1 MKKIITSI
9 VIVTLVTFYL
19 TACKKSSDTQQPQT
33 TLQKIQNK
41 WLLQNYLEND
51 HYSGLD
57 HIKNLT
63 GGANDYLD
71 FRTDGKVYVS
81 LFGSKD
87 TSTYALSGDTKIVVD
102 GVNIFD
108 IKTLTENSFIIYQK
122 DISGSD
128 FLEQTF
134 TMKK

>member
-1 MKKIITSI
+1 MKKIITLIAVATLII
-9 VIVTLVTFYL
+9 VSLN
-19 TACKKSSDTQQPQT
+19 ACKKNDAQPTQT
-33 TLQKIQNK
+33 TLQKIQAK